1 MGQSFWALLI
11 GLTILLSGDPVWA
24 QSTLEQRLE
33 AWPDWSLPAPLS
45 QPSKRDDLVYPDWF
59 IGKWQV
65 ESRDVNA
72 LDEQPVI
79 HPVRFK
85 RDRRGRLVGDRVFNA
100 TAIGQALLGG
110 QLLRVEEDPD
120 SANRQIARLKGDLYL
135 ETTVTGRRQENPDS
149 DSFLA
154 DELVLQILH
163 APGPPRLS
171 RIETFSRYIR
181 CGDSICAEQWQGRY
195 ASPGESLRDQAI
207 AHHHYQLRFTPLP
220 ESAPST

>member
-1 MGQSFWALLI
+1 M
-11 GLTILLSGDPVWA
+11 
-24 QSTLEQRLE
+24 
-33 AWPDWSLPAPLS
+33 
-45 QPSKRDDLVYPDWF
+45 VYPDWF
-59 IGKWQV
+59 IGQWQV